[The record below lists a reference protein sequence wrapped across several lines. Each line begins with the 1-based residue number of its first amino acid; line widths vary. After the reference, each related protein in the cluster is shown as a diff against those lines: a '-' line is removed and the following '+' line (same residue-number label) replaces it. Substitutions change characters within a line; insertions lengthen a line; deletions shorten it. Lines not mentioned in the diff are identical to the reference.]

1 MDLTTVVVPYNVK
14 KRKKMARKTYSF
26 LKTKNRDFNNVIDS
40 LALNYEFSN
49 LVTITED
56 VTAAAAN
63 FGHPNVVTADA
74 TITLPATAAGIGL
87 WLVCGADGVRVTVSP
102 NASDKFLIDVAGA
115 AGSDN
120 KDIILASATS
130 KKGDYVKL
138 LGDGSNGWNILELAG
153 TWVDES

>member
-1 MDLTTVVVPYNVK
+1 
-14 KRKKMARKTYSF
+14 MARQNYSF
-26 LKTKNRDFNNVIDS
+26 LKNENRDFNNVIDS

-49 LVTITED
+49 AVTVTGDI
-56 VTAAAAN
+56 TAAAAN

-74 TITLPATAAGIGL
+74 TITLPATAAGTGV

-115 AGSDN
+115 AGTDN
-120 KDIILASATS
+120 KDIILAAATS

-138 LGDGSNGWNILELAG
+138 LGDGSGGWNILELAG